1 MKTKTF
7 RTLLSSLLFVAILG
21 FALWE
26 VQMTREA
33 TANLGMALNRQSDL
47 ETEYRKTERL
57 LMDAS
62 RRKADLSSRLATL
75 QAAKKRVTS
84 YEGDLRILAEVA
96 KPWRDIVI
104 RSDPKLQAIYL
115 QSERIEIPQR
125 YAAFVRSQGLS
136 QEQAQKLDASEY
148 AAAERSLDI
157 KASAQAQGM
166 DQSDPAVA
174 TLLNQSEEELRASLV
189 NLLGEDGYSQLEDY
203 QRTLPTREFVDA
215 MAGELAFTDS
225 PLNAQQANQ
234 LVEELSAANISYQKG
249 GSADSPRFLGYSELM
264 ATQAQ
269 AQDPVAWDSIES
281 QVQSLLNKTQFSLLN
296 AKMQE
301 NSSTIQLFNMM
312 VKSSDAPLLGF
323 SYSGKLP

>member
-1 MKTKTF
+1 
-7 RTLLSSLLFVAILG
+7 
-21 FALWE
+21 
-26 VQMTREA
+26 
-33 TANLGMALNRQSDL
+33 
-47 ETEYRKTERL
+47 
-57 LMDAS
+57 
-62 RRKADLSSRLATL
+62 
-75 QAAKKRVTS
+75 
-84 YEGDLRILAEVA
+84 
-96 KPWRDIVI
+96 
-104 RSDPKLQAIYL
+104 
-115 QSERIEIPQR
+115 
-125 YAAFVRSQGLS
+125 
-136 QEQAQKLDASEY
+136 
-148 AAAERSLDI
+148 
-157 KASAQAQGM
+157 
-166 DQSDPAVA
+166 
-174 TLLNQSEEELRASLV
+174 V
-189 NLLGEDGYSQLEDY
+189 N
-203 QRTLPTREFVDA
+203 A